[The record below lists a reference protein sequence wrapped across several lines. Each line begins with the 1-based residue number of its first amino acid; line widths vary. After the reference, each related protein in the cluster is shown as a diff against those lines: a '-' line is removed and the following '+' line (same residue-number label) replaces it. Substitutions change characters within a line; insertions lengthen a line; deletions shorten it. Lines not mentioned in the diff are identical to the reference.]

1 MNYRLGSTTIALA
14 FALAAGAQAQKPG
27 GGAAAAAP
35 AGPSRGAA
43 ALDGLM
49 RVDADADGGRV
60 LVTLPRP
67 DADGIAARYL
77 YTPMLRSGLGAA
89 PAVLDRG
96 RIGDTQLLVFRRIGR
111 KIAIEFENPRFRV
124 PGKPD
129 ARSPDFATSLV
140 WMGDIANVAPD
151 GAITVDIASFLAADM
166 LGIARALGQEGDV
179 FGTGGGPQGAGRGFR
194 IDPALSA
201 VDARSVRVF
210 PRNVEIDAVQTYVSD
225 QPGDEVANIAPD
237 PRRVTL
243 KLHHSF
249 VALPPPGYRPRP
261 LDPRIGGISS
271 QAVDYGAPLGAD
283 VVRDHA
289 NRFRLEKIDP
299 AAPRS
304 RVKAPIIWYVDRA
317 APEPIRTALIEG
329 GNWWAKAFDAAGYI
343 DAFEVRLLPEGAD
356 PLDAR
361 YNMINWVDRATRGW
375 AYGQQVV
382 DPRNGEI
389 VRGMVVLG
397 SERARQDI
405 EIYQGL
411 VGTATTGRGGP
422 NDPAQL
428 ALARLRQLSA
438 HEIGHSIGFQH
449 NFAASTQD
457 RASVMDY
464 PAPRIGLVDGRP
476 DLSDAYGVGIGAWD
490 MATVDWLYGEPPPGA
505 DVQAALDA
513 KAAAIVAAGW
523 RYVQDDNA
531 RAADT
536 GQPWAALWDDG
547 ADPVAELD
555 RMMGVRRAAIEN
567 FGLRNL
573 APGETVANLRRRF
586 VPIYLLHRYQMIA
599 AAKSVGG
606 VDFAYAVAGDG
617 REAAAPVPA
626 AVQRGA
632 IAAVLRTIAPDAL
645 RLPAAL
651 PPLLSAPRNGT
662 SNRQFDIELFG
673 TAGGPVFD
681 PLVAADTAASM
692 TLGTLLA
699 PRRLARLEIQHLADP
714 AMPGVS
720 DLLDAIEGQ
729 ALASRGDALGRRVAT
744 RAIVMMAQAARRT
757 DTSPEAA
764 ALLGDRVHRIAQ
776 SLAKGVGRGSAG
788 ADERAWAAQLSRQ
801 LLDPQALD
809 RLVAERPRA
818 PAIPPGDPIG
828 DTDWMAPIGR

>member
-1 MNYRLGSTTIALA
+1 MGYGLRSTAMAALWLALA
-14 FALAAGAQAQKPG
+14 SGAYAQ
-27 GGAAAAAP
+27 GGAPKPASDAAP
-35 AGPSRGAA
+35 AAFKGTVAHA
-43 ALDGLM
+43 GLM
-49 RVDADADGGRV
+49 RVNVDADGGRV
-60 LVTLPRP
+60 LITLPAP
-67 DADGIAARYL
+67 QADGIAARYL

-96 RIGDTQLLVFRRIGR
+96 RIGDTQLLVFRRIGK

-124 PGKPD
+124 PNAPG

-140 WMGDIANVAPD
+140 WMGDIAHVAAD
-151 GAITVDIASFLAADM
+151 GAITVDVTSFLAADI

-179 FGTGGGPQGAGRGFR
+179 FGTGSGPQGAGRGFR
-194 IDPALSA
+194 LDPALSA
-201 VDARSVRVF
+201 VDAGSTKVF
-210 PRNVEIDAVQTYVSD
+210 PGNVEIDAIQTYVSD

-243 KLHHSF
+243 GVHHSF
-249 VALPPPGYRPRP
+249 MALPPPGFRPRP
-261 LDPRIGGISS
+261 LDPRVGGISS
-271 QAVDYGAPLGAD
+271 QAVDYGASLGAD
-283 VVRDHA
+283 VVRDYA
-289 NRFRLEKIDP
+289 NRYRLEKLDP

-304 RVKAPIIWYVDRA
+304 RVKTPIIWYVDRA
-317 APEPIRTALIEG
+317 APEPIRSALIEG
-329 GNWWAKAFDAAGYI
+329 GNWWGKAFDAAGYI
-343 DAFEVRLLPEGAD
+343 EAFEVRLLPEGAD

-375 AYGQQVV
+375 AYGQQIV
-382 DPRNGEI
+382 DPRTGEI

-411 VGTATTGRGGP
+411 VGTAMTGRGGP

-464 PAPRIGLVDGRP
+464 PAPRIGLVDGKP

-490 MATVDWLYGEPPPGA
+490 VASVDWLYGEPVPGVDA
-505 DVQAALDA
+505 QAALDA

-547 ADPVAELD
+547 PDPVAELD
-555 RMMGVRRAAIEN
+555 RMMAVRRAAIDN

-599 AAKSVGG
+599 AAKAVGG
-606 VDFAYAVAGDG
+606 VDFAYSVAGDG
-617 REAAAPVPA
+617 RETAAPAPA
-626 AVQRGA
+626 AVQRAA
-632 IAAVLRTIAPDAL
+632 IAAVLRTIAPEAL
-645 RLPAAL
+645 RLPAATSL
-651 PPLLSAPRNGT
+651 LLSAPRNGT

-699 PRRLARLEIQHLADP
+699 SKRLARLEIQHAADT

-720 DLLDAIEGQ
+720 DLLDAIEAQ
-729 ALASRGDALGRRVAT
+729 ALNLRGDALGRRLAT
-744 RAIVMMAQAARRT
+744 RAIVTMAQAARRA
-757 DTSPEAA
+757 DTPPEAA
-764 ALLGDRVHRIAQ
+764 SLLGDRVHRIAQ
-776 SLAKGVGRGSAG
+776 SLAKGQGRAD

-801 LLDPQALD
+801 LLDPEALD

-828 DTDWMAPIGR
+828 DTDWMGPPGR